1 MPVLVAS
8 RLATGQ
14 ASRTGWWRR
23 LSLLWLAFLLFG
35 LAGQTLARGFDG
47 EQIPTIELRD
57 LPVEARNTLALIRQ
71 GGPFPWPKDGSVFG
85 NYEGVLPKQKRGY
98 YHEFTVNTPG
108 LRGRGARRIIV
119 GGNWQTS
126 RDIYYTGNHY
136 ASFSRIKE

>member
-1 MPVLVAS
+1 MPSLVKDH
-8 RLATGQ
+8 RLLVFI
-14 ASRTGWWRR
+14 R
-23 LSLLWLAFLLFG
+23 LFLLAFLFCGIANTVFG
-35 LAGQTLARGFDG
+35 RTMEE
-47 EQIPTIELRD
+47 EQIPVIELRD
-57 LPVEARNTLALIRQ
+57 LPSEARETLARIRQ

-85 NYEGVLPKQKRGY
+85 NYEGVLPKRKRGY

-108 LRGRGARRIIV
+108 QRGRGARRLVV